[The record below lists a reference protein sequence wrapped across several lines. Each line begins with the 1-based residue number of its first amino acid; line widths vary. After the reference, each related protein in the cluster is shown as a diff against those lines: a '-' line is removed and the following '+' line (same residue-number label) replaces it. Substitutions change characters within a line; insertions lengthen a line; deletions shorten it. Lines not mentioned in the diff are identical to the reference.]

1 MDQNPAVFQGKRA
14 QGYDDFIEH
23 WMPNYKEFMQD
34 IPSLLAKGLTAQEAA
49 LLIVGSGTGNEIQQ
63 IAKEQPSWYLVGID
77 PSPEM
82 VDIARRK
89 LAGHP
94 QVRLH
99 RGYVGD
105 LPLDTLFD
113 GATLILVLHFLPDDG
128 SKLRLLQDIAQR
140 LKSGSMLLFT
150 GIFGTPEQLQAGLE
164 ALRPKLIT
172 YQPAEEVDRRIQTL
186 PQRIHH
192 VSEERLQA
200 LFTEAGFT
208 EWTPIFRHTIYGAW
222 TCKKD

>member
-1 MDQNPAVFQGKRA
+1 MDQNPSLFQGKRA

-34 IPSLLAKGLTAQEAA
+34 IPSLLAKGLASQEAA
-49 LLIVGSGTGNEIQQ
+49 LLIVGSGTGNEILR
-63 IAKEQPSWYLVGID
+63 IAKEQPSWKLLGID

-82 VDIARRK
+82 VDIAQRK
-89 LAGHP
+89 LESHP
-94 QVRLH
+94 QVRL
-99 RGYVGD
+99 RQGYVAD
-105 LPLDTLFD
+105 LSMDTLFD

-140 LKSGSMLLFT
+140 LKSGSILLFT

-164 ALRPKLIT
+164 ALRPKLVT
-172 YQPAEEVDRRIQTL
+172 YLSTEEVDQRMQTL

-208 EWTPIFRHTIYGAW
+208 EWTPIFQHTIYGAW
-222 TCKKD
+222 TCRKG